1 MMADQ
6 LKSVRCLIVIPC
18 LNEAK
23 HIESVIANLER
34 ALVDLDADI
43 VVADGGSQDGT
54 QAIVSRIL
62 LSNTKVRLLDNPKK
76 IQSAAVNLAVAQYG
90 DGYDYMIRIDAHG
103 TYPDDYCQTLV
114 AEALKTGADS
124 VVVGMLTVG
133 FGKFQK
139 ATALAQNSKLGNGGS
154 RHRVGA
160 KSHWTDHGHHALVR
174 ISAFKAVQ
182 GYDETFRHNED
193 AEFDY
198 RLNKAGFRVWMT
210 AETSMTYYPRS
221 SPMPLFRQY
230 FGYGRGRAK
239 NFLKHSSRPSLRQL
253 IPLAVAPV
261 CALALLT
268 PITGLAALPLFVWAF
283 ACLAYGAWMMVGAGQ
298 PLGLLA
304 ALSAM
309 IMHFAWSAGF
319 WREVLDV
326 RNRQKQPPL
335 QNRREVTL

>member
-1 MMADQ
+1 MMADK

-23 HIESVIANLER
+23 HIEGVIANLDR

-43 VVADGGSQDGT
+43 IVADGGSQDGT
-54 QAIVSRIL
+54 QAIVSQIL
-62 LSNTKVRLLDNPKK
+62 LSNTKVRLIDNPKK
-76 IQSAAVNLAVAQYG
+76 IQSAAVNQAIAHYG

-114 AEALKTGADS
+114 REALETGADS

-133 FGKFQK
+133 FGTFQK

-154 RHRVGA
+154 RHRAGA

-174 ISAFKAVQ
+174 VSAFKAIN

-210 AETSMTYYPRS
+210 SDTSMTYYPRS
-221 SPMPLFRQY
+221 SPLPLFRQY

-239 NFLKHSSRPSLRQL
+239 NFLKHNSRPSLRQL
-253 IPLAVAPV
+253 IPLTVAPV
-261 CALALLT
+261 TLCALLGVISWVAVIPFIL
-268 PITGLAALPLFVWAF
+268 WAF
-283 ACLAYGAWMMVGAGQ
+283 ACLAYGAWLTFGAHK

-304 ALSAM
+304 SVSAM

-319 WREVLDV
+319 WREVLDI
-326 RNRQKQPPL
+326 RSRKSGPL
-335 QNRREVTL
+335 QGHQEVAS

>member
-1 MMADQ
+1 MMADK

-18 LNEAK
+18 LNEAR
-23 HIESVIANLER
+23 HIEDVIANLER
-34 ALVDLDADI
+34 ALNDLDADI

-76 IQSAAVNLAVAQYG
+76 IQSAAVNLAVAKFG
-90 DGYDYMIRIDAHG
+90 EGYDYMIRIDAHG

-114 AEALKTGADS
+114 QEALETGADS

-133 FGKFQK
+133 FGTFQK

-174 ISAFKAVQ
+174 VSAFKAIQ
-182 GYDETFRHNED
+182 GYDESFRHNED

-221 SPMPLFRQY
+221 SPLPLFRQY
-230 FGYGRGRAK
+230 FGYGRGRAQ

-261 CALALLT
+261 CALALLGVFSWIAVV
-268 PITGLAALPLFVWAF
+268 PFLLWAL
-283 ACLAYGAWMMVGAGQ
+283 ACLGYGAWMTFGAHK

-304 ALSAM
+304 AISAM

-319 WREVLDV
+319 WRELLDI
-326 RNRQKQPPL
+326 RNRKHSTL
-335 QNRREVTL
+335 QSGQEVAL

>member
-1 MMADQ
+1 MMADK

-18 LNEAK
+18 FNEAK
-23 HIESVIANLER
+23 HIEAVIANFDR
-34 ALVDLDADI
+34 ALNDLDADI

-76 IQSAAVNLAVAQYG
+76 IQSAAVNLAVAHYG
-90 DGYDYMIRIDAHG
+90 EGYDYMIRIDAHG

-114 AEALKTGADS
+114 HEALETGADS

-133 FGKFQK
+133 FGTFQK

-174 ISAFKAVQ
+174 ISAFKAIN

-221 SPMPLFRQY
+221 SPLPLFRQY

-239 NFLKHSSRPSLRQL
+239 NFRKHSSRPSLRQL

-261 CALALLT
+261 CLLALL
-268 PITGLAALPLFVWAF
+268 GLVSWIAAVPFLLWAL
-283 ACLAYGAWMMVGAGQ
+283 ACLAYGAWLTFGTHN

-304 ALSAM
+304 SVSAM

-319 WREVLDV
+319 WREVLDL
-326 RNRQKQPPL
+326 RTRKQSTL
-335 QNRREVTL
+335 QNGREVAL

>member
-1 MMADQ
+1 MMADK

-18 LNEAK
+18 LNEAR
-23 HIESVIANLER
+23 HIEDVIANLDR
-34 ALVDLDADI
+34 ALNDLDADI

-76 IQSAAVNLAVAQYG
+76 IQSAAVNLAVAKFG
-90 DGYDYMIRIDAHG
+90 EGYDYMIRIDAHG
-103 TYPDDYCQTLV
+103 TYPEDYCQTLV
-114 AEALKTGADS
+114 LEALETGADS

-133 FGKFQK
+133 FGTFQK

-174 ISAFKAVQ
+174 ISAFKAIQ
-182 GYDETFRHNED
+182 GYDESFRHNED

-198 RLNKAGFRVWMT
+198 RLNKAGYRVWMT
-210 AETSMTYYPRS
+210 AKTSMTYYPRS

-230 FGYGRGRAK
+230 FGYGRGRAQ

-261 CALALLT
+261 CALALLSVFSWV
-268 PITGLAALPLFVWAF
+268 ALVPFLFWAF
-283 ACLAYGAWMMVGAGQ
+283 ACLGYGAWMTFGAHQ

-304 ALSAM
+304 SVSAM
-309 IMHFAWSAGF
+309 IMHFSWSAGF
-319 WREVLDV
+319 WRELLDI
-326 RNRQKQPPL
+326 RNRKHANL
-335 QNRREVTL
+335 QSGQEVAL